1 MHGAVGPLAK
11 PERKAR
17 RAWSLSG
24 PGSGVE
30 VVACSEI
37 LFPKP
42 RSGRGN
48 RISLQGV
55 TVEIIVS
62 DADGFDRYAG
72 SADLAVVLFTR
83 AEIEAAA
90 VGSAVERLMLFS
102 DVEENVRKYE
112 GRVAL
117 MFEGYDSDTR
127 SLVEIPECV
136 AFFRAVDREWSY
148 WLHFLVARPDALN
161 LAFLLLA
168 DVRPL
173 SLNSDRRTFAV
184 NDPDQLTNLFALLF
198 NSMNTLHT
206 NYGVPDLA
214 NRRRTEI
221 VLRSLLQAR
230 G

>member
-1 MHGAVGPLAK
+1 M
-11 PERKAR
+11 
-17 RAWSLSG
+17 
-24 PGSGVE
+24 
-30 VVACSEI
+30 
-37 LFPKP
+37 
-42 RSGRGN
+42 
-48 RISLQGV
+48 

-62 DADGFDRYAG
+62 DADGFDRHAG

-83 AEIEAAA
+83 SEIEVAA

-102 DVEENVRKYE
+102 DVEENVRRYE

-117 MFEGYDSDTR
+117 MFEGYDSDPR

-173 SLNSDRRTFAV
+173 SLGSDRRTFAV
-184 NDPDQLTNLFALLF
+184 NDPDQLTNLLARLF
-198 NSMNTLHT
+198 SSMNTLQA
-206 NYGVPDLA
+206 NYDIPDLVS
-214 NRRRTEI
+214 RRRTEA
-221 VLRSLLQAR
+221 VLRSLSQAL